1 MEGPPILERH
11 LVGVRRK
18 QAFRQA
24 PWRAQLRLT
33 GGAALP
39 IITLLV
45 IAVIYLAVNA
55 GLANAGRLVLT
66 LEERRSVLERENGEL
81 RTRLAQMT
89 TPQRL
94 MEQAR
99 AMGFRPA
106 QPSEIEYVVV
116 DGLEPEPPFVAP
128 SPPSSLLD
136 HPSSLSPAF
145 TETWGEYLSRWLG
158 GDRGESQ

>member
-1 MEGPPILERH
+1 MR
-11 LVGVRRK
+11 VRRK

-24 PWRAQLRLT
+24 PWRAQLQLT

-39 IITLLV
+39 LVTLLV
-45 IAVIYLAVNA
+45 IAVIYLVVNA

-66 LEERRSVLERENGEL
+66 LEERRSALERENGEL

-94 MEQAR
+94 MEEAR
-99 AMGFRPA
+99 AMGFRQA
-106 QPSEIEYVVV
+106 QPNEIEYVVV
-116 DGLEPEPPFVAP
+116 DGLEPELPFIAP

-136 HPSSLSPAF
+136 QPSSLSPAF
-145 TETWGEYLSRWLG
+145 TETWGEWLSRWMG
-158 GDRGESQ
+158 GRDGENQ